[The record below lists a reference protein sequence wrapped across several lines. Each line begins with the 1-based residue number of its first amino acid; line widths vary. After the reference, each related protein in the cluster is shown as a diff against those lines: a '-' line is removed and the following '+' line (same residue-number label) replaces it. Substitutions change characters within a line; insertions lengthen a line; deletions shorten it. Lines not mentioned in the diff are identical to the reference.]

1 MLQKSAREA
10 LGLSVKG
17 HVVIIDEAHNLMDT
31 ILSIHSISIT
41 LVQLK
46 DCRTSL
52 GIYLQKFRNRLKGKN
67 RVYVA
72 QLVRLL
78 DSISACLVSKMDTKI
93 GSDGIISVA
102 DLMAGKGVDQVNLY
116 KLMQYLQESKLAR
129 KVEGYIQH
137 AAATE
142 PNSSGKQTHSS
153 SMPVLNHI
161 QYFLCTLTNPATEGR
176 FFYERI
182 DNGDLVLKYML
193 LDATYHFRDIVE
205 DARAVILAGGT
216 MSPMDDYARHLF
228 AYVDP
233 GRLKTWSCGHII
245 PPENLIAMPVATAS
259 DGTSFEFTFEK
270 RSSIR
275 VLDALGESLISLAA
289 RVPDG
294 MVVFFPSYAYLD
306 QVVNRWKI
314 ASSSQGQPGN
324 NKTTS
329 ASSSSPSSIWHRLAS
344 QKPIF
349 QESKTSTGP
358 VEDVL
363 AAYSLSISQP
373 HSRGG
378 LLLSVIGGKLSEG
391 INFSDAL
398 GRCVVVVG
406 LPFPNAH
413 SAQWKAKLEYIE
425 QSAEKR
431 GRNGKEASREFYE
444 NACMRAVN
452 QCIGRVIRHQGDYA
466 AILLMD
472 RRYAGEGGRIQGK
485 LPGWIKDG
493 LVKDARRF
501 GEVEG
506 KLGEFFEGKRQ
517 T

>member
-1 MLQKSAREA
+1 MIL
-10 LGLSVKG
+10 
-17 HVVIIDEAHNLMDT
+17 DEAHNLMDS

-41 LVQLK
+41 LIQLK
-46 DCRTSL
+46 NSRASL
-52 GIYLQKFRNRLKGKN
+52 GVYLQKFRNRLKGKN
-67 RVYVA
+67 RVYIA

-78 DSISACLVSKMDTKI
+78 DSLIACLASKTDTQI

-102 DLMAGKGVDQVNLY
+102 ELMAGKGVDQINLY
-116 KLMQYLQESKLAR
+116 RLMRYLQESKLAR
-129 KVEGYIQH
+129 KVEGYIEYEEQ

-142 PNSSGKQTHSS
+142 SKSSGKQTRSS
-153 SMPVLNHI
+153 SMPVLNHV
-161 QYFLCTLTNPATEGR
+161 QSFLHTLTNPATEGR
-176 FFYERI
+176 FFYERT
-182 DNGDLVLKYML
+182 DSGDLALKYML
-193 LDATYHFRDIVE
+193 LDPTYHFKDIVE
-205 DARAVILAGGT
+205 DARAVVLAGGT

-233 GRLKTWSCGHII
+233 ARLKTWSCGHII

-259 DGTSFEFTFEK
+259 DGTIFEFTFEK
-270 RSSIR
+270 RGSTR

-294 MVVFFPSYAYLD
+294 MIVFFPSYAYLD
-306 QVVNRWKI
+306 QVVNRWKT
-314 ASSSQGQPGN
+314 ASSSSSQGQPRN
-324 NKTTS
+324 DNKTS
-329 ASSSSPSSIWHRLAS
+329 ASPSSSSPSSIWHRLTS

-349 QESKTSTGP
+349 QESKGSTAPAP
-358 VEDVL
+358 VEDAL
-363 AAYSLSISQP
+363 AAYSLSISRP
-373 HSRGG
+373 NSPGA

-406 LPFPNAH
+406 LPFPNTR
-413 SAQWKAKLEYIE
+413 SAQWQAKLEHIE
-425 QSAEKR
+425 QAAVKR
-431 GRNGKEASREFYE
+431 GGHGKEAGREFYE

-452 QCIGRVIRHQGDYA
+452 QCIGRAIRHKADYA

-493 LVKDARRF
+493 LVNDAKRF

-506 KLGEFFEGKRQ
+506 RLSEFFEGKRQ
-517 T
+517 A

>member
-1 MLQKSAREA
+1 M
-10 LGLSVKG
+10 KG
-17 HVVIIDEAHNLMDT
+17 HVVIIDEAHNLMDS
-31 ILSIHSISIT
+31 ILSIHSITIT
-41 LVQLK
+41 LIQLK
-46 DCRTSL
+46 NCRTSL

-78 DSISACLVSKMDTKI
+78 DSISACLASKTDTKI

-142 PNSSGKQTHSS
+142 PNSSGEQTRSS

-161 QYFLCTLTNPATEGR
+161 QSFLYTLTNPATEGR

-182 DNGDLVLKYML
+182 DSGDLALKYML
-193 LDATYHFRDIVE
+193 LDPTYHFKDIVE
-205 DARAVILAGGT
+205 DARAVVLAGGT

-270 RSSIR
+270 RGSTR
-275 VLDALGESLISLAA
+275 VLDALGESLVSLAA

-314 ASSSQGQPGN
+314 ASTSFSQDQPRN
-324 NKTTS
+324 NKSTS
-329 ASSSSPSSIWHRLAS
+329 ASSSSPSSIWHRLNA

-363 AAYSLSISQP
+363 AAYSLSISRP
-373 HSRGG
+373 NSTGG

-406 LPFPNAH
+406 LPFPNAQ

-425 QSAEKR
+425 QSAAKR
-431 GRNGKEASREFYE
+431 GMANGKEASREFYE
-444 NACMRAVN
+444 NACMCAVN
-452 QCIGRVIRHQGDYA
+452 QCIGRVIRHKADYA

-493 LVKDARRF
+493 LVKDAKRF

-506 KLGEFFEGKRQ
+506 RLNEFFVGKRRA
-517 T
+517 

>member
-1 MLQKSAREA
+1 
-10 LGLSVKG
+10 
-17 HVVIIDEAHNLMDT
+17 MDS
-31 ILSIHSISIT
+31 ILSIHSITIT
-41 LVQLK
+41 LIQLK

-78 DSISACLVSKMDTKI
+78 DSISACLASKTDTKI

-116 KLMQYLQESKLAR
+116 KLMGYLQESKLAR

-137 AAATE
+137 AAATH
-142 PNSSGKQTHSS
+142 PNSSGKQTRSS

-161 QYFLCTLTNPATEGR
+161 QSFLYTLTNPATEGR

-182 DNGDLVLKYML
+182 DNGDLALKYML
-193 LDATYHFRDIVE
+193 LDPTYHFKDIVE
-205 DARAVILAGGT
+205 DARAVVLAGGT

-228 AYVDP
+228 AYVEP

-270 RSSIR
+270 RGSIR
-275 VLDALGESLISLAA
+275 VLDALGESLVSLAA

-306 QVVNRWKI
+306 QVVHRWKI
-314 ASSSQGQPGN
+314 ASPSSFPPGQPRD
-324 NKTTS
+324 NKSTS
-329 ASSSSPSSIWHRLAS
+329 ASSTSPSSIWHRLNA

-349 QESKTSTGP
+349 QESKSSTGP

-373 HSRGG
+373 NSRGG

-406 LPFPNAH
+406 LPFPNTQ

-425 QSAEKR
+425 QSAVKR
-431 GRNGKEASREFYE
+431 GMANNGKEASREFYE

-452 QCIGRVIRHQGDYA
+452 QCIGRAIRHKGDYA

-472 RRYAGEGGRIQGK
+472 RRYAGEGARIQGK
-485 LPGWIKDG
+485 LPGWIRDG
-493 LVKDARRF
+493 LVKDAKRF

-506 KLGEFFEGKRQ
+506 RLSEFFEGKK
-517 T
+517 TGIADV

>member
-1 MLQKSAREA
+1 M
-10 LGLSVKG
+10 KG

-41 LVQLK
+41 LIQLK
-46 DCRTSL
+46 NCRTSL
-52 GIYLQKFRNRLKGKN
+52 SIYLQEFRNRLKGKN

-78 DSISACLVSKMDTKI
+78 DSISACLASKTDTTP

-102 DLMAGKGVDQVNLY
+102 DLMAGKGVDQINLY
-116 KLMQYLQESKLAR
+116 KLMHYLQESKLAR

-137 AAATE
+137 EEKAAAAE
-142 PNSSGKQTHSS
+142 PKSSGKQTRSS
-153 SMPVLNHI
+153 STPVLNHV
-161 QYFLCTLTNPATEGR
+161 QSFLLTLTNPATEGR

-182 DNGDLVLKYML
+182 DNGDLALKYML
-193 LDATYHFRDIVE
+193 LDPTYHFKDIVE
-205 DARAVILAGGT
+205 DARAVVLAGGT

-245 PPENLIAMPVATAS
+245 PPENLIAMPIATAS
-259 DGTSFEFTFEK
+259 DGTNFEFTFEK
-270 RSSIR
+270 RGSTR

-306 QVVNRWKI
+306 QVVNRWKF
-314 ASSSQGQPGN
+314 ASSSSSQGQPGN
-324 NKTTS
+324 SKSTS
-329 ASSSSPSSIWHRLAS
+329 ASSSSPSSIWQRLTS

-373 HSRGG
+373 NSRGG

-406 LPFPNAH
+406 LPFPNTQ
-413 SAQWKAKLEYIE
+413 SAQWKAKLEYIK
-425 QSAEKR
+425 QSAVKR

-452 QCIGRVIRHQGDYA
+452 QCIGRAIRHKADYA

-493 LVKDARRF
+493 LVNDAKQF

-506 KLGEFFEGKRQ
+506 RLSDFFEGKRRA
-517 T
+517 